1 MTGSRAPVRAAVL
14 FCLAATVGC
23 TAATP
28 TSTPLPAR
36 SLDATPGPSGAT
48 PSVSGPTPAAS
59 VPSRATFVPPPALA
73 WHKLAVT
80 GLRSGADGAIATTD
94 AYVAYGSDATGS
106 WAARSVDGHGWT
118 TASLSAS
125 VKACPSYGAQPDSSV
140 FGGATD
146 GVGMVLVGVE
156 YAVDV
161 TPCGTQEAV
170 AWISG
175 DGGRSWQ
182 RSDGFGAIDGFAE
195 ATEVWAVPGGWEAH
209 VTTSTTTGIGS
220 IWGSSDGLRWHRNR
234 VVTSGPGGDLSAT
247 FAVASNGTRLLARFN
262 GDTEVPDVLDG
273 LAGGDSSLET
283 SSDGMAWS
291 PVGLAL
297 PNGRGVVAGGIRPP
311 RPVGPDQWL
320 LLTVEEAQPAVVWV
334 STDLSDWH
342 QAAFPRADVGLIAVT
357 RYGYLTTGADLCGDG
372 GTCDAGLR
380 QYLSTDGLAWTAF
393 PATGA
398 YPIVVDGPAGVIGLS
413 GRAEAGRL
421 GP

>member
-1 MTGSRAPVRAAVL
+1 MTGSRATIRAAVL
-14 FCLAATVGC
+14 LCVGVIAGC
-23 TAATP
+23 TAGTP
-28 TSTPLPAR
+28 TSPPLPAP
-36 SLDATPGPSGAT
+36 SLGAT
-48 PSVSGPTPAAS
+48 PSPSGSSSSASGPTPAAS
-59 VPSRATFVPPPALA
+59 VPPRATFVPAPGLA

-80 GLRSGADGAIATTD
+80 GLRSGADGAVATTD
-94 AYVAYGSDATGS
+94 SYVAYGSDATGS
-106 WAARSVDGHGWT
+106 WAARSEDGQVWT
-118 TASLSAS
+118 TASLSAP
-125 VKACPSYGAQPDSSV
+125 VKPCPSYEAQPDSSV

-146 GVGMVLVGVE
+146 GLGIVLVGIE
-156 YAVDV
+156 YAADV

-170 AWISG
+170 AWISV

-220 IWGSSDGLRWHRNR
+220 IWGSADGLHWHRNR
-234 VVTSGPGGDLSAT
+234 LVTSGPGGDLSAT
-247 FAVASNGTRLLARFN
+247 FAVAPNGTRLLARFN
-262 GDTEVPDVLDG
+262 GDTAVPDVVDG

-283 SSDGMAWS
+283 SSDGVAWR

-311 RPVGPDQWL
+311 GPVGPDQWQ
-320 LLTVEEAQPAVVWV
+320 LLTMAESEPAITWV
-334 STDLSDWH
+334 SADLSDWR
-342 QAAFPRADVGLIAVT
+342 QAAFPRADVGRIAVT

-372 GTCDAGLR
+372 GTCDPGLR
-380 QYLSTDGLAWTAF
+380 QYLTTDGLAWSAF
-393 PATGA
+393 PAAGS
-398 YPIVVDGPAGVIGLS
+398 YPIAIDGPAGVIGLS